1 MKVQTLRGQTLK
13 GQMRGQTWLKIKSFI
28 TGSVWVCKAVL

>member
-1 MKVQTLRGQTLK
+1 MKVQTLK
-13 GQMRGQTWLKIKSFI
+13 GQMRGQTWLKIKSLI